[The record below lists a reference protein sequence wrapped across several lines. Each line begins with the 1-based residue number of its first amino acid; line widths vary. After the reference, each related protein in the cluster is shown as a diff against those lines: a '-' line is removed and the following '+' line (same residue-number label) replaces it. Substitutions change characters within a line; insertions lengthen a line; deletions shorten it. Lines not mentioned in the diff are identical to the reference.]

1 MMITETEVVARFTQL
16 NAQVLE
22 HWIAVGWL
30 KPHRD
35 DDRFLFDDA
44 DIARTNLLCDL
55 CYDMELRDEEMAMVL
70 SLMDQ
75 LNGARSLL
83 RAMTAAV
90 HSQPNEIR
98 EAILT
103 RVRLHLAPLTRIG
116 IETASDPEIALG
128 EPVAMVKTR
137 WEESFVRTLD
147 ELALA
152 FAWPSPGP
160 GS

>member
-103 RVRLHLAPLTRIG
+103 RVRLHLAPSNPDRN
-116 IETASDPEIALG
+116 
-128 EPVAMVKTR
+128 
-137 WEESFVRTLD
+137 
-147 ELALA
+147 
-152 FAWPSPGP
+152 
-160 GS
+160 